1 MAEQKIYENCT
12 KCNVDLHPL
21 YELGPLCTDCLERE
35 EHDSMLGVQQM
46 FVTKVR
52 YKKDIGNLI
61 DVIEILDN
69 RLGELEGKHEK
80 LDDRHKYQV
89 GLLHK
94 RINNR
99 KKEAER
105 NYGLIGAFVSGLVA
119 KVLDE
124 TDSVEEKENRI
135 PPTPTTKQPAQHK
148 KEGTGNDFHS
158 DSKYGD
164 RTSIHFVFGI

>member
-1 MAEQKIYENCT
+1 
-12 KCNVDLHPL
+12 
-21 YELGPLCTDCLERE
+21 
-35 EHDSMLGVQQM
+35 M

-135 PPTPTTKQPAQHK
+135 PPTPTTK
-148 KEGTGNDFHS
+148 
-158 DSKYGD
+158 
-164 RTSIHFVFGI
+164 